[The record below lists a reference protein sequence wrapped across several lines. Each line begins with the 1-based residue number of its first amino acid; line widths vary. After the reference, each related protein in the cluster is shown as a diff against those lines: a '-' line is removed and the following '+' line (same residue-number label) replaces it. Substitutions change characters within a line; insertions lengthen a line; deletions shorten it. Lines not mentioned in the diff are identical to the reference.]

1 LINLI
6 WDIDGTI
13 LNTRGLGA
21 APFCEAFT
29 DHTGYPA
36 VIDKKK
42 LSGFTDFEIALSLMK
57 DAGLQEDIFLAE
69 RILNSFS
76 KKLERALSTNPP
88 ELLGDIQNT
97 LEHTE
102 ITSDFVNSIGTGN
115 FQAGAIVKLKSAGIF
130 RYFENSKFHVATPEL
145 WNRDAII
152 GSAAKANQEFQN
164 LVIGDSPR
172 DILSAR
178 NSGLPVLA
186 ISTGQHSF
194 EELHDLHPDY
204 VLDRSWSLGD
214 FLRVID
220 QFKST

>member
-57 DAGLQEDIFLAE
+57 DAGLQKDIFLAE

-115 FQAGAIVKLKSAGIF
+115 FRAGAIVKLKSAGIF

-164 LVIGDSPR
+164 LVIGIAQGTFFPQG
-172 DILSAR
+172 ILVCLCSLLVLVSILLK
-178 NSGLPVLA
+178 NYTTYILTTFWTGLGRSE
-186 ISTGQHSF
+186 IS
-194 EELHDLHPDY
+194 
-204 VLDRSWSLGD
+204 
-214 FLRVID
+214 
-220 QFKST
+220 